1 MTDLAGRQ
9 DSQKSFEVLTSSA
22 AETIQIGK
30 KIAAQLAG
38 GQVVAI
44 IGDLGTGKTHLVKGI
59 AAGLGVPEDQLVTS
73 PTFILVNEYYAMDRQ
88 LDVFHIDAYRLN
100 SVQEFEALGVSDYC
114 RPDSIVLI
122 EWADKVWPA
131 VKAFD
136 PVVIRL
142 AHLGGDRRQIILP
155 FSLSPF

>member
-1 MTDLAGRQ
+1 MTDLTGRQ
-9 DSQKSFEVLTSSA
+9 DSQKSCEIITASA
-22 AETIQIGK
+22 AETIEVGK

-44 IGDLGTGKTHLVKGI
+44 IGHLGTGKTQLVKGI

-73 PTFILVNEYYAMDRQ
+73 PTFILVNEYCASDRR
-88 LDVFHIDAYRLN
+88 LDIFHIDAYRLD
-100 SVQEFEALGVSDYC
+100 SIEEFEALGVLDYC

-131 VKAFD
+131 VRALE
-136 PVVIRL
+136 PIVIRL
-142 AHLGGDRRQIILP
+142 AHLGGDRRQIVLP
-155 FSLSPF
+155 FPLPPF